1 MKSVQDS
8 TSQWGSSYRLV
19 AAERWKAKSAAMGAA
34 VTQALIDYASP
45 QLDMK
50 VLDLAGG
57 TGEPAI
63 GLASRVGSEGHVT
76 ALDLSAELL
85 LIAEERARQRGLDNF
100 STCQADAQ
108 SLPFPDQSLDLVTC
122 RFGVMF
128 FADCDK
134 ALREAHRVLRSGGRA
149 CFLAWGPFDQPYWS
163 NTMGIVLKHVAGP
176 AIRPGDPDPF
186 KFAQP
191 GSLSA
196 ALHRAGYAAIEEN
209 TETVPWIWPGSEEE
223 VWEYQKAVAVP
234 FRPLLD
240 GVPPAKWDE
249 VNREVHT
256 ALSRYTEA
264 GSVKFGAVV
273 VLASGIRS

>member
-1 MKSVQDS
+1 
-8 TSQWGSSYRLV
+8 
-19 AAERWKAKSAAMGAA
+19 MGVA
-34 VTQALIDYASP
+34 VTQAVIGYALP
-45 QLDMK
+45 QLGMK
-50 VLDLAGG
+50 VLDLASG

-63 GLASRVGSEGHVT
+63 SLASRVGSEGHVT

-100 STCQADAQ
+100 SMCQADAQ
-108 SLPFPDQSLDLVTC
+108 SLPFSDQSFDLVTC

-128 FADCDK
+128 FADCNN
-134 ALREAHRVLRSGGRA
+134 ALREVHRVLRPGGRV

-163 NTMGIVLKHVAGP
+163 NTMGVVVKHVGGP
-176 AIRPGDPDPF
+176 AIPPGDANPF
-186 KFAQP
+186 KFAEP

-196 ALHRAGYAAIEEN
+196 ALHQAGYAAVEEN
-209 TETVPWIWPGSEEE
+209 TKTLPWIWPGSEDE

-240 GVPPAKWDE
+240 RVPPEKWDA
-249 VNREVHT
+249 VNHEVHA
-256 ALSRYTEA
+256 ALLRYAED

>member
-1 MKSVQDS
+1 MKPAQDS
-8 TSQWGSSYRLV
+8 KSQWGSSYRLV
-19 AAERWKAKSAAMGAA
+19 AAEKWKAKSAAMGAA

-45 QLDMK
+45 QAGMH
-50 VLDLAGG
+50 VLDLASG

-63 GLASRVGSEGHVT
+63 GLASVVGNEGHVT

-85 LIAEERARQRGLDNF
+85 LIAEQRARHRGLDNF

-108 SLPFPDQSLDLVTC
+108 SLPFPDQSFDLVTC

-128 FADCDK
+128 FADCNK
-134 ALREAHRVLRSGGRA
+134 ALLEVRRVLRPGGRA
-149 CFLAWGPFDQPYWS
+149 CFVAWGPFEQPYWS
-163 NTMGIVLKHVAGP
+163 NTMGIVLKQVGGH

-186 KFAQP
+186 KFAHS

-196 ALHRAGYAAIEEN
+196 ALHQAGYAAIEEN
-209 TETVPWIWPGSEEE
+209 TETQPWIWPGGEDE
-223 VWEYQKAVAVP
+223 VWEYQKSVAVP

-240 GVPPAKWDE
+240 RVPPEKWDA
-249 VNREVHT
+249 VNREVHA
-256 ALSRYTEA
+256 ALSHYREA

-273 VLASGIRS
+273 VLASGMRS

>member
-1 MKSVQDS
+1 MKSAQDS
-8 TSQWGSSYRLV
+8 KSQWGSSYRLV
-19 AAERWKAKSAAMGAA
+19 AAEKWKAKSAAMGAA
-34 VTQALIDYASP
+34 VTQTLIDYASP
-45 QLDMK
+45 QSGMK
-50 VLDLAGG
+50 VLDLASG

-63 GLASRVGSEGHVT
+63 GLASHVGTEGHVT

-85 LIAEERARQRGLDNF
+85 LIAEQRARQRGLSNF
-100 STCQADAQ
+100 STCQGDAQ
-108 SLPFPDQSLDLVTC
+108 SLPFPDQSFDLVTC

-128 FADCDK
+128 FADCNR
-134 ALREAHRVLRSGGRA
+134 ALSEVHRVLRSGGRV

-163 NTMGIVLKHVAGP
+163 NTMGIVLKHVGGS
-176 AIRPGDPDPF
+176 AIPSGDPDPF

-196 ALHRAGYAAIEEN
+196 ALHRAGYAAIDEN
-209 TETVPWIWPGSEEE
+209 TKTLPWIWPGSEDE
-223 VWEYQKAVAVP
+223 VWEYQKSVAVP

-240 GVPPAKWDE
+240 RVPPEKWDA
-249 VNREVHT
+249 VNHEVHA

-273 VLASGIRS
+273 VLASGMRS

>member
-1 MKSVQDS
+1 MKSAQDS
-8 TSQWGSSYRLV
+8 KSQWGSSYRLV
-19 AAERWKAKSAAMGAA
+19 AAEKWKAKSAAMGAA

-45 QLDMK
+45 KTGMK
-50 VLDLAGG
+50 VLDVASG

-63 GLASRVGSEGHVT
+63 GLASRVGREGQVT

-85 LIAEERARQRGLDNF
+85 MIADGRARHRGLDNF

-108 SLPFPDQSLDLVTC
+108 SLPFPDQAFDLVTC

-134 ALREAHRVLRSGGRA
+134 ALREIHRVLRSGGRT
-149 CFLAWGPFDQPYWS
+149 CFVAWGPLDQPYWS
-163 NTMGIVLKHVAGP
+163 NTMGIVVKHVGGP
-176 AIRPGDPDPF
+176 AIPRGDPDPF

-196 ALHRAGYAAIEEN
+196 ALHRAGYAAIDEN
-209 TETVPWIWPGSEEE
+209 TKTLPWIWPGSQEEL
-223 VWEYQKAVAVP
+223 WEYQKSVAVP

-240 GVPPAKWDE
+240 RVPPEKWDE
-249 VNREVHT
+249 VNHEVHT
-256 ALSRYTEA
+256 ALSQYTEA

-273 VLASGIRS
+273 VLASGMRS

>member
-1 MKSVQDS
+1 MKSAQDS

-19 AAERWKAKSAAMGAA
+19 AAEKWKAKSAAMGAA

-45 QLDMK
+45 NAGMN
-50 VLDLAGG
+50 VLDLASG

-85 LIAEERARQRGLDNF
+85 LIAEQRAHQRGLNNF
-100 STCQADAQ
+100 STCRADAQ
-108 SLPFPDQSLDLVTC
+108 SLPFPDQSFDLVTC

-134 ALREAHRVLRSGGRA
+134 AMREVHRVLRPRGRA
-149 CFLAWGPFDQPYWS
+149 CVLAWGPFDQPYWS
-163 NTMGIVLKHVAGP
+163 NTMGIVMKHAGGP
-176 AIRPGDPDPF
+176 AIPPGDPDPF
-186 KFAQP
+186 KFARP
-191 GSLSA
+191 GSLSS
-196 ALHRAGYAAIEEN
+196 ALLRAGYSAVEEN
-209 TETVPWIWPGSEEE
+209 TETLPWIWPGSEEE

-240 GVPPAKWDE
+240 RVPPERWNT
-249 VNREVHT
+249 VNREVHL
-256 ALSRYTEA
+256 ALRRYTEA
-264 GSVKFGAVV
+264 GTVKFGAVV
-273 VLASGIRS
+273 VLASGMRL

>member
-1 MKSVQDS
+1 MKSAQDS
-8 TSQWGSSYRLV
+8 KPQWGSSYRLV
-19 AAERWKAKSAAMGAA
+19 ATEKWKVKSAAMGAA

-45 QLDMK
+45 QAGMQ
-50 VLDLAGG
+50 VLDLASG

-63 GLASRVGSEGHVT
+63 SLASHVGSEGRVT

-85 LIAEERARQRGLDNF
+85 QIAEQRARQRGLDNF

-108 SLPFPDQSLDLVTC
+108 SLPFPDQSFDLVTC

-128 FADCDK
+128 FADCNE
-134 ALREAHRVLRSGGRA
+134 ALREVHRVLRPGGRA
-149 CFLAWGPFDQPYWS
+149 CFVAWGPFDQPYWS
-163 NTMGIVLKHVAGP
+163 NTMGVVMKHVGGP
-176 AIRPGDPDPF
+176 AILPGDPDPF

-196 ALHRAGYAAIEEN
+196 ALRRAGYAAIEEN
-209 TETVPWIWPGSEEE
+209 TETLPWIWPGSEEE

-240 GVPPAKWDE
+240 RVPPEKWDT
-249 VNREVHT
+249 VNREVHA
-256 ALSRYTEA
+256 ALGRYTED
-264 GSVKFGAVV
+264 GSVKFGAAV
-273 VLASGIRS
+273 VLASGTRS